1 MKILSFSSRWRFDD
15 NKANTPYPRAAISF
29 KFLFPS
35 INAIL
40 PNTVMQFLTRRLQ
53 SRELIDKS
61 HAKIAIKRCNPPS
74 FPENRN
80 LRVFVQGQMEVFTME
95 INVTMEGDA
104 VTIGL
109 VGRLDTITS
118 PALQQKTDEI
128 MKSSSKIVMTVDFMS
143 VDFVSSAGLRVLLM
157 LHKKL
162 NASQGSLSLRN
173 LSVSVKEVFDMTG
186 FSSIL
191 KIN

>member
-1 MKILSFSSRWRFDD
+1 
-15 NKANTPYPRAAISF
+15 
-29 KFLFPS
+29 
-35 INAIL
+35 
-40 PNTVMQFLTRRLQ
+40 
-53 SRELIDKS
+53 
-61 HAKIAIKRCNPPS
+61 
-74 FPENRN
+74 
-80 LRVFVQGQMEVFTME
+80 ME

-104 VTIGL
+104 VTAGL

-118 PALQQKTDEI
+118 PALQQKANEI
-128 MKSSSKIVMTVDFMS
+128 LEGSPKINMTIDFAS

-162 NASQGSLSLRN
+162 LASQGSLSLKN
-173 LSVSVKEVFDMTG
+173 LSAGVKEVFDMTG